1 MMSNFH
7 AQSYGLSM
15 CEYLEATPPSNSGMY
30 RRKSTVAERELQTN
44 SSKERPIKI
53 VTKNGLVFECRSYK
67 YIADREARRALRAQM
82 AADSSSAM
90 RSDSK
95 GSLKKEIIDEEY
107 TDSDSEHSSR
117 MSSAKSR
124 EFLSVDEITHR

>member
-1 MMSNFH
+1 
-7 AQSYGLSM
+7 M
-15 CEYLEATPPSNSGMY
+15 CEYLEATPPANSGLY

-67 YIADREARRALRAQM
+67 YIADREARRALRTQM
-82 AADSSSAM
+82 AAESSSAL

-95 GSLKKEIIDEEY
+95 SNVKKESLFEEY
-107 TDSDSEHSSR
+107 TDSDSEHCSR

-124 EFLSVDEITHR
+124 ECCLQCDV